1 MWKDKEIANEV
12 PATEPVRG
20 NIAGYREAVQ
30 EFSDRAA
37 EFLKCLPLLSSTRDA
52 YERAMSISAEVRK
65 VLDTGDETLRRMM
78 GQIEDAVH
86 GQLGSRPEKKKP
98 EIVKM
103 ESSKSEEAAASP
115 KALP

>member
-1 MWKDKEIANEV
+1 MWKDREV
-12 PATEPVRG
+12 PSSEPVRG
-20 NIAGYREAVQ
+20 NIATYREAVQ
-30 EFSDRAA
+30 EFSDSAA
-37 EFLKCLPLLSSTRDA
+37 EFLKSLPILTSTREA

-86 GQLGSRPEKKKP
+86 AQLTSRPEKKKP

-103 ESSKSEEAAASP
+103 DATKPEEGTGNS